1 MWAKIWRILSNK
13 IILSLLL
20 IVNVFGTIYGYIW
33 YGGQLEDTKKLF
45 YIFVPDS
52 PTATLFFSLAIIGW
66 LLNTHWRIFEALA
79 LVTLV
84 KYGVWAV
91 VMNLLALQE
100 LGSIGFT
107 GWMLVCSHFLMAV
120 QGVLYLPKYD
130 FKVIH
135 IVITAIWTL
144 HNDVI
149 DYVFGQM
156 PRYSMLA
163 SYYAE
168 IGYFTFWMSILCLLL
183 AVYTWNKNRISCSEQ
198 QFILK

>member
-1 MWAKIWRILSNK
+1 MWYWIWQILTNK
-13 IILSLLL
+13 LFLLAL
-20 IVNVFGTIYGYIW
+20 LAVNIFGTIYGYIW
-33 YGGQLEDTKKLF
+33 YGDQLAETKPLF

-52 PTATLFFSLAIIGW
+52 PTATLFFSLAIMGW
-66 LLNTHWRIFEALA
+66 LLNQHWRIFEVLA

-84 KYGVWAV
+84 KYGLWAV
-91 VMNLLALQE
+91 VMNLLALNE
-100 LGSIGFT
+100 LGTIGIT

-135 IVITAIWTL
+135 IMIAAIWTL

-156 PRYSMLA
+156 PRYSML
-163 SYYAE
+163 SDYYAE

-183 AVYTWNKNRISCSEQ
+183 AIYTWHKKRMSCSNYH
-198 QFILK
+198 FTLK